1 MGVCGWAQAGSGGT
15 YMHRIVLVEFRVLL
29 DLAHHDDNGGH
40 AAEDLVAGAFVILPG
55 ANEMVDA
62 LLEELAVDLD
72 VAHLDGDAAE
82 SR

>member
-1 MGVCGWAQAGSGGT
+1 MYCV
-15 YMHRIVLVEFRVLL
+15 ILVEFWDVL
-29 DLAHHDDNGGH
+29 DLAHHDDDGGH
-40 AAEDLVAGAFVILPG
+40 ASEDLVAGAFVILPG

-72 VAHLDGDAAE
+72 VAHLDGDAVE